1 MLNSIYNRI
10 INNDN
15 LFFRSIVFFL
25 IIYAIVILTFW
36 DNHLVCR
43 DIVDFQSKLDSV
55 FVKDFWNAF
64 KNNTLLLYV
73 LNVFKSFNILSIANI
88 QVFSIILISTVLL
101 KKIKP
106 YYVVLIFLIVF
117 NDLLCNQ
124 FRQSIALS
132 LFFLVYLY
140 EFKNKQVKLVLYVSS
155 FLTHFFAV
163 AIVSSLFV
171 LKKYDFFL
179 KHKKRIAF
187 SLYLLVLA
195 GVFLLDKR
203 LSFYLIPT
211 SNFISLKFVLC
222 FSLLLL
228 NKSFLQTKTFNFFL
242 ILSFVCLFVCFLPSF
257 STRLSELVLIMLIVT
272 LGKYDLVNDFRVKW
286 LNFLLAFGYFM
297 FCVVNIWVVKRDLMY
312 KIFQNLV

>member
-1 MLNSIYNRI
+1 M
-10 INNDN
+10 
-15 LFFRSIVFFL
+15 FFSGIVFFL
-25 IIYAIVILTFW
+25 INYAIVILTFW

-43 DIVDFQSKLDSV
+43 DVVDFQSKLDSI

-64 KNNTLLLYV
+64 KNNTLLLYL
-73 LNVFKSFNILSIANI
+73 LNAFKAFNIFSIVNI
-88 QVFSIILISTVLL
+88 QVFSVILISTVLL
-101 KKIKP
+101 KKLKP
-106 YYVVLIFLIVF
+106 YYVALIFLIVF

-140 EFKNKQVKLVLYVSS
+140 EFRNKQVKFVLYVCS
-155 FLTHFFAV
+155 FLTHFFAI

-171 LKKYDFFL
+171 EKKYDFFL

-187 SLYLLVLA
+187 VSFLLIL
-195 GVFLLDKR
+195 GSIFLLDKR
-203 LSFYLIPT
+203 LAFYLIPT
-211 SNFISLKFVLC
+211 ANFISLKFVLC

-228 NKSFLQTKTFNFFL
+228 NKSFLQIKTFNFFL
-242 ILSFVCLFVCFLPSF
+242 SLSVVCLLVSFLPSL
-257 STRLSELVLIMLIVT
+257 STRLSELLLIMFVVY
-272 LGKYDLVNDFRVKW
+272 LGKFDLVNDFRVKW
-286 LNFLLAFGYFM
+286 LNFLLAFGYFV